1 LVSIFIQFLRRFAVK
16 QVLLKQNSKEGGSL
30 MEHYPKAYMEYLIHF
45 HGERDYFECHEVLEE
60 YWKEHPNGP
69 FSRAY
74 VGLIQIAV
82 GLYHHRR
89 GNVAGA
95 VKMLQS
101 ALEGFSAE
109 QVKQLGLDNVKLR
122 NEITLRLEQLNAG
135 NTVYSDIDLPFI
147 DEALQE
153 HCKQECLRRG
163 GSWCLASDI
172 SNPNLIHKHTLRDR
186 TEVIQERLRQK
197 QLRQLRKGVS
207 N

>member
-1 LVSIFIQFLRRFAVK
+1 VKKAFLTES
-16 QVLLKQNSKEGGSL
+16 SKEGGSL
-30 MEHYPKAYMEYLIHF
+30 MEHYPNAYIEYLIHF

-60 YWKEHPNGP
+60 YWKEHPNDP

-95 VKMLQS
+95 VKMLQ
-101 ALEGFSAE
+101 AAINGFSAE
-109 QVKQLGLDNVKLR
+109 QVKQLGLDDVRLCNAL
-122 NEITLRLEQLNAG
+122 TLRLEQLNAG
-135 NTVYSDIDLPFI
+135 NTVYNDIDLPFI

-153 HCKQECLRRG
+153 HCIQECSRRG
-163 GSWCLASDI
+163 GAWCLASDI

-207 N
+207 K